1 VGPTRYSSSPRGV
14 INWAAQ
20 SAALSVVGHPN
31 RNRFFTTIRP
41 FWPPKL
47 RAERLQ
53 GRWPSRLTHPR
64 YDAGTSGRKAVP
76 LWLTRSGTTRQKA
89 MTTQASLID
98 ELERA
103 LTNGNDAQRNEM
115 LARITDLFLAGAN
128 RYSVQQI
135 GLFDEV
141 IAKLATAIETKA
153 RAKLSIRLADVPTAP
168 VGVVRM
174 LAFDDDIDVAR
185 PVLKDSERLTD
196 PDLVANASSKSQQ
209 HLAAI
214 SERKSLS
221 EAVTDVLVSRG
232 NRDVVHSVVR
242 NAGARFS
249 DAAFRM
255 LVKRSS
261 SDDALAMHVGARPD
275 LPRQHFLRL
284 LEEASATVRGRL
296 AAENPTAAA
305 AAAVEGVLSEVV
317 GGIRSETRKISSQYA
332 TAAAEVGKLKQDG
345 HLGEAEV
352 YKFARE
358 NRFEESAVS
367 LSMMCGVELDAVE
380 RALHDRGHEIAL
392 ILAKLAGFSSTTA
405 KAILLLKTADRGI
418 SAQDLDNALR
428 TYEKLQVE
436 TARRVLG
443 FYRTRLKTQSR
454 SSSPTLAAAAG

>member
-1 VGPTRYSSSPRGV
+1 
-14 INWAAQ
+14 
-20 SAALSVVGHPN
+20 
-31 RNRFFTTIRP
+31 
-41 FWPPKL
+41 
-47 RAERLQ
+47 
-53 GRWPSRLTHPR
+53 
-64 YDAGTSGRKAVP
+64 
-76 LWLTRSGTTRQKA
+76 

-103 LTNGNDAQRNEM
+103 LTNGNEAQRNEM
-115 LARITDLFLAGAN
+115 LTRITDLFLAGAS
-128 RYSVQQI
+128 RYSVEQI

-141 IAKLATAIETKA
+141 ISKLATAIEVKA

-168 VGVVRM
+168 AGLVRM
-174 LAFDDDIDVAR
+174 LAFDDDIEVAR

-196 PDLVANASSKSQQ
+196 PDLVANASSKSQL
-209 HLAAI
+209 HLGAI
-214 SERKSLS
+214 AERKSLS

-232 NRDVVHSVVR
+232 NRDVVQTVVR
-242 NAGARFS
+242 NSGARFS

-261 SDDALAMHVGARPD
+261 GDDTLAMHVGARPD

-284 LEEASATVRGRL
+284 LEQASATVRGRL
-296 AAENPTAAA
+296 AAENPTA

-345 HLGEAEV
+345 SLGEAEV

-358 NRFEESAVS
+358 NRFEEAAIS

-428 TYEKLQVE
+428 TYEKLQIE

-443 FYRTRLKTQSR
+443 FYRTRLRTQGR
-454 SSSPTLAAAAG
+454 GASPTLAAAAG

>member
-1 VGPTRYSSSPRGV
+1 
-14 INWAAQ
+14 
-20 SAALSVVGHPN
+20 
-31 RNRFFTTIRP
+31 
-41 FWPPKL
+41 
-47 RAERLQ
+47 
-53 GRWPSRLTHPR
+53 
-64 YDAGTSGRKAVP
+64 
-76 LWLTRSGTTRQKA
+76 

-103 LTNGNDAQRNEM
+103 LINGNEAQRNEM
-115 LARITDLFLAGAN
+115 LTRITDLFLAGAS
-128 RYSVQQI
+128 RYSVEQI

-141 IAKLATAIETKA
+141 ISKLATAIEVKA

-168 VGVVRM
+168 AGLVRM
-174 LAFDDDIDVAR
+174 LAFDDDIEVAR

-196 PDLVANASSKSQQ
+196 PDLVANASSKSQL
-209 HLAAI
+209 HLGAI
-214 SERKSLS
+214 AERKSLS

-232 NRDVVHSVVR
+232 NRDVVQTVVR
-242 NAGARFS
+242 NSGARFS

-261 SDDALAMHVGARPD
+261 GDDTLAIHVGARPD

-284 LEEASATVRGRL
+284 LEQASATVRSRL
-296 AAENPTAAA
+296 AAENPAS

-358 NRFEESAVS
+358 NRFEEAAVS

-380 RALHDRGHEIAL
+380 RALQDRGHEIAL

-428 TYEKLQVE
+428 TYEKLQIE

-443 FYRTRLKTQSR
+443 FYRTRLKTQGR
-454 SSSPTLAAAAG
+454 GASPTLAAAAG

>member
-1 VGPTRYSSSPRGV
+1 M
-14 INWAAQ
+14 
-20 SAALSVVGHPN
+20 HPQD
-31 RNRFFTTIRP
+31 
-41 FWPPKL
+41 
-47 RAERLQ
+47 RA
-53 GRWPSRLTHPR
+53 G
-64 YDAGTSGRKAVP
+64 ASGRKAVP
-76 LWLTRSGTTRQKA
+76 LRLTRPGTTRQKA

-103 LTNGNDAQRNEM
+103 LSNGNDAQRNEM
-115 LARITDLFLAGAN
+115 LARITDLFLVGAS
-128 RYSVQQI
+128 RYSGQQI

-141 IAKLATAIETKA
+141 ISKLATAIETKA

-168 VGVVRM
+168 AGVVRM

-214 SERKSLS
+214 SERKTLS

-249 DAAFRM
+249 DAAFRT

-261 SDDALAMHVGARPD
+261 GDDTLAMHVGARPD

-284 LEEASATVRGRL
+284 LEQASATVRSRL
-296 AAENPTAAA
+296 AAENPTA

-317 GGIRSETRKISSQYA
+317 GGIRSDTRKISSQYA

-345 HLGEAEV
+345 QLGEAEV

-428 TYEKLQVE
+428 TYEKLQIE

-443 FYRTRLKTQSR
+443 FYRTRLKTQGR
-454 SSSPTLAAAAG
+454 GASPTLAAAAG

>member
-1 VGPTRYSSSPRGV
+1 
-14 INWAAQ
+14 
-20 SAALSVVGHPN
+20 
-31 RNRFFTTIRP
+31 
-41 FWPPKL
+41 
-47 RAERLQ
+47 
-53 GRWPSRLTHPR
+53 
-64 YDAGTSGRKAVP
+64 
-76 LWLTRSGTTRQKA
+76 

-103 LTNGNDAQRNEM
+103 LSNGNDAQRNEM
-115 LARITDLFLAGAN
+115 LGRITDLFLAGAS
-128 RYSVQQI
+128 RYSVEQI

-141 IAKLATAIETKA
+141 ISKLATAIEVKA
-153 RAKLSIRLADVPTAP
+153 RAKLSIRLADIATAP
-168 VGVVRM
+168 AGVVRM
-174 LAFDDDIDVAR
+174 LAFDDEIDVAR
-185 PVLKDSERLTD
+185 PVLRDSERLTD

-261 SDDALAMHVGARPD
+261 GDDALAMHVGARPD

-284 LEEASATVRGRL
+284 LEQASATVRGRL
-296 AAENPTAAA
+296 AAENPAA

-428 TYEKLQVE
+428 TYEKLQIE

-443 FYRTRLKTQSR
+443 FYRTRLKTQGR
-454 SSSPTLAAAAG
+454 GASSTLAAAAG

>member
-1 VGPTRYSSSPRGV
+1 
-14 INWAAQ
+14 
-20 SAALSVVGHPN
+20 
-31 RNRFFTTIRP
+31 
-41 FWPPKL
+41 
-47 RAERLQ
+47 
-53 GRWPSRLTHPR
+53 
-64 YDAGTSGRKAVP
+64 
-76 LWLTRSGTTRQKA
+76 
-89 MTTQASLID
+89 MTTQTSLID

-115 LARITDLFLAGAN
+115 LARITDLFLAGAS
-128 RYSVQQI
+128 RYSVEQI

-141 IAKLATAIETKA
+141 ISKLATAIEIKA
-153 RAKLSIRLADVPTAP
+153 RAKLSFRLSDVPTAP
-168 VGVVRM
+168 AGVVRM
-174 LAFDDDIDVAR
+174 LAFDDDIEVAR
-185 PVLKDSERLTD
+185 PVLKNSERLTD

-242 NAGARFS
+242 NSGARFS

-261 SDDALAMHVGARPD
+261 GDDTLAMHVGARPD

-284 LEEASATVRGRL
+284 LEQASATVRSRL
-296 AAENPTAAA
+296 AAENPAS

-358 NRFEESAVS
+358 NRFEEAAVS

-380 RALHDRGHEIAL
+380 RALHDRGHEIAP

-428 TYEKLQVE
+428 TYEKLQIE

-443 FYRTRLKTQSR
+443 FYRTRLKTQGR
-454 SSSPTLAAAAG
+454 GASPTLAAAAG